1 MTRMKRLIG
10 MPVICEGKH
19 IGSIVRGVLRSDG
32 KALRGLVMR
41 DGLRL
46 SRWIEAD
53 NIALLGKLTVISR
66 HPPVRVVTDVLLDE
80 TTLRVTALEISSGP
94 LDDLLDGRWY
104 ATAFDISSTGS
115 TGHVTIPCRTN

>member
-1 MTRMKRLIG
+1 MTGMKRLIG

-53 NIALLGKLTVISR
+53 NIARPCACPRTR
-66 HPPVRVVTDVLLDE
+66 
-80 TTLRVTALEISSGP
+80 
-94 LDDLLDGRWY
+94 
-104 ATAFDISSTGS
+104 ATACFG
-115 TGHVTIPCRTN
+115 

>member
-1 MTRMKRLIG
+1 MTGMKRLIG

-66 HPPVRVVTDVLLDE
+66 RPPVRMPKD
-80 TTLRVTALEISSGP
+80 AG
-94 LDDLLDGRWY
+94 
-104 ATAFDISSTGS
+104 
-115 TGHVTIPCRTN
+115 

>member
-1 MTRMKRLIG
+1 MTGMKRLIG

-46 SRWIEAD
+46 SRWID
-53 NIALLGKLTVISR
+53 IRLPHCT
-66 HPPVRVVTDVLLDE
+66 
-80 TTLRVTALEISSGP
+80 
-94 LDDLLDGRWY
+94 RW
-104 ATAFDISSTGS
+104 
-115 TGHVTIPCRTN
+115 GHLQGHH